1 MSWDQNIIFF
11 FYQKRKKQS
20 YTKKAL
26 KHKTVKKW
34 TKKNQSL
41 IPAVIIFYIHVCIE
55 FKYQVSKLKKL
66 HYATIYRLF
75 FLILSFYLL
84 LWI

>member
-1 MSWDQNIIFF
+1 MKQKKERKTQNQMFMFFLHPVPFIHLWLLCREIKIKNF

-34 TKKNQSL
+34 TKKKTK
-41 IPAVIIFYIHVCIE
+41 V
-55 FKYQVSKLKKL
+55 
-66 HYATIYRLF
+66 
-75 FLILSFYLL
+75 
-84 LWI
+84 